1 MRYIGTGQKAQENIK
16 NLSNKLLKDLG
27 ASDVTDIVNILRE
40 RDAQLI
46 ENKMLAF
53 AKKQFDGIRE
63 DYNITD
69 ILFDKDAIRS
79 ESKIRGMFNQAFP
92 WLRTREI
99 PGSFKT

>member
-1 MRYIGTGQKAQENIK
+1 
-16 NLSNKLLKDLG
+16 
-27 ASDVTDIVNILRE
+27 
-40 RDAQLI
+40 
-46 ENKMLAF
+46 MLAF

-92 WLRTREI
+92 HGSGQERSREV
-99 PGSFKT
+99 SKLDESAKKY